1 MFDTSNREKYGIIY
15 TGAGGEKDLPSRKNL
30 QKQNK
35 IFFGKR
41 FAELIAEAG
50 TASGRCKD
58 IGGGRQTLPPFLY
71 PADHTFKHSNLTKKE
86 CTQNGCIMQ

>member
-35 IFFGKR
+35 KFFGKR

-58 IGGGRQTLPPFLY
+58 IGGGRQTLPPFSVF
-71 PADHTFKHSNLTKKE
+71 AFGSFATSKK
-86 CTQNGCIMQ
+86 Q